1 MCDCTESTDS
11 SFIPDTFR
19 LSALRVL
26 PILIAKVDAL
36 VPVLGASIVSEFVE
50 KPLHMVIGSEPPS
63 NIAQIH
69 ALAMRK
75 CAMDILS
82 STLDDEYTS
91 LLHSSTK
98 YPPPQQLNPHDR
110 G

>member
-1 MCDCTESTDS
+1 M
-11 SFIPDTFR
+11 
-19 LSALRVL
+19 L
-26 PILIAKVDAL
+26 PILIAKIDAL

-69 ALAMRK
+69 ALARQK

-91 LLHSSTK
+91 LLHSSIK
-98 YPPPQQLNPHDR
+98 YPPPQLNPHDR

>member
-1 MCDCTESTDS
+1 M
-11 SFIPDTFR
+11 
-19 LSALRVL
+19 L

-36 VPVLGASIVSEFVE
+36 VPVLGASIVAEFVE

-63 NIAQIH
+63 NVVQIH
-69 ALAMRK
+69 ALARRK

-98 YPPPQQLNPHDR
+98 YLRLTPVFYPVVPRRRTTLGR
-110 G
+110 S